1 MTQMVMHAMRA
12 HDRGDVAGLR
22 YEQMPVPSPGIGD
35 VLLQVSGASFT
46 PTELD
51 WPSTWVDRSGRDR
64 TPVVPGHEVS
74 GTVVAVGYGTTGMA
88 VGDEVFGLTDWYR
101 DGAAAEYVSVEARN
115 LARKPASITAAEAS
129 AVPLAA
135 LTAWQALFTHGALRS
150 GQTVV
155 VPGAGGGV
163 GTFAIQLARQAGAR
177 VIGIGREQSR
187 DLVMDLG
194 ADQFVETDG
203 SDLGQVAHADVLV
216 DLVGGDLLERYP
228 SMIRRGGI
236 IVSVVAPIGGDG
248 TGQVTPDE
256 IRTVFFVVEPDR
268 GQLAELAGRVD
279 AGQLRPVVG
288 RMADLAEGPR
298 EFAAKQTGGVPG
310 KVVLRPLERQAD
322 GVLWLPA
329 AGAVLRTARARTIAI
344 STAVAS

>member
-1 MTQMVMHAMRA
+1 MAATPTVMHAIRA
-12 HDRGDVAGLR
+12 YDRDELAGLR

-35 VLLQVSGASFT
+35 VLLQVAGASFT

-51 WPSTWVDRSGRDR
+51 WPSTWVDRSGQDR
-64 TPVVPGHEVS
+64 MPVVPGHEVS
-74 GTVVAVGYGTTGMA
+74 GTVVAVGYGTTGLA

-115 LARKPASITAAEAS
+115 LAGKPASISAAEAA

-135 LTAWQALFTHGALRS
+135 LTAWQALFTHGALQS

-155 VPGAGGGV
+155 IPGAGGGV

-187 DLVMDLG
+187 DLVMELG
-194 ADQFVETDG
+194 ADQFVETDDM
-203 SDLGQVAHADVLV
+203 DLGHVGNADVLF
-216 DLVGGDLLERYP
+216 DLIGGDLLKRYP
-228 SMIRRGGI
+228 SMVRRGGV
-236 IVSVVAPIGGDG
+236 IVSVVAPVGGDG
-248 TGQVTPDE
+248 TGQVTPDD

-268 GQLAELAGRVD
+268 VQLAELAGRID

-288 RMADLAEGPR
+288 RMADLADGQR
-298 EFAAKQTGGVPG
+298 AFAAKQAGGVPG
-310 KVVLRPLERQAD
+310 KVVLRPPQR
-322 GVLWLPA
+322 
-329 AGAVLRTARARTIAI
+329 
-344 STAVAS
+344 